1 MTERAVL
8 DAFFTPTSRMQSTLA
23 ILCDSH
29 AVPPTDP
36 VTSTV
41 LTMISCPVHV
51 QLTALG
57 WQPFKGKELTMPF
70 QRMTSE
76 QKEAIKALLTDER
89 RQPQWCMY
97 EHALVFRRKD
107 EADEGGAAG
116 REPIPTHLCAL
127 DVLEAMCST
136 ILHTNTYADKRY
148 RVAVCN
154 ILLQRVQAA
163 FPVDK
168 TTLKRLNQNL
178 FPPPAPSAQPP
189 NEEEVPCRSPTTL

>member
-1 MTERAVL
+1 MSERAIL
-8 DAFFTPTSRMQSTLA
+8 DAFFTPTPRMQVTLS

-36 VTSTV
+36 VTNTV
-41 LTMISCPVHV
+41 LTMISCPTHI

-57 WQPFKGKELTMPF
+57 WQPFKGKELTMPY

-76 QKEAIKALLTDER
+76 QKEVIKSLLTDESK
-89 RQPQWCMY
+89 QAQWRMH
-97 EHALVFRRKD
+97 EHALVFHRKD
-107 EADEGGAAG
+107 EGTGK
-116 REPIPTHLCAL
+116 EPIPTHLCPL
-127 DVLEAMCST
+127 DVLEAMCYT

-154 ILLQRVQAA
+154 ILLQRVQAG

-168 TTLKRLNQNL
+168 NTLKRLNQNL
-178 FPPPAPSAQPP
+178 FPPTDSAKDTGDPP
-189 NEEEVPCRSPTTL
+189 EPCHSTTVQH